1 MDKQRNLFIGIVLLV
16 AVSFSVWYFIY
27 FNGLKNSL
35 DNMSSK
41 YDQLKNEKSK
51 YTQIKNKF
59 PSIEKEWKELK
70 NELTTLVNKIP
81 KDNQFDNV
89 TKMLFSLM
97 EQNKLAVD
105 NFNPSL
111 APLDEKQI
119 IIPETQETILV
130 EKYPI
135 DVELRGNF
143 IDFGNFLDQLAFT
156 NYYLTISNIQI
167 SQSTGT
173 EGEQKISFISYIY
186 TKNQDIQISSN
197 QSNQNFASFTDKNNN
212 EKKPIDKDNTKT
224 DEDII
229 VEAIQNTGASSI
241 LDIEQIFKYIKEN
254 TGKDIDPNFVISL
267 LKERLKTDS

>member
-16 AVSFSVWYFIY
+16 ALSFSGWYFIY

-35 DNMSSK
+35 DDMSSR
-41 YDQLKNEKSK
+41 YNQLKNEKNK

-81 KDNQFDNV
+81 KDNEFDNV

-167 SQSTGT
+167 SQSIGT

-186 TKNQDIQISSN
+186 TKNQDIQIGSN
-197 QSNQNFASFTDKNNN
+197 QSNQNFASFTDKKNN
-212 EKKPIDKDNTKT
+212 EKKQIDKDNTKT

>member
-16 AVSFSVWYFIY
+16 ALSFSGWYFIY

-35 DNMSSK
+35 DDMSSR
-41 YDQLKNEKSK
+41 YNQLKNEKNK

-81 KDNQFDNV
+81 KDNEFDNV

-186 TKNQDIQISSN
+186 TKNQDIQIGSN
-197 QSNQNFASFTDKNNN
+197 QNNQNFASFTDKKNN
-212 EKKPIDKDNTKT
+212 EKKQINKDNTKT

-267 LKERLKTDS
+267 LKERLKTNS

>member
-16 AVSFSVWYFIY
+16 ALSFSGWYFIY

-35 DNMSSK
+35 DDMSSR
-41 YDQLKNEKSK
+41 YNQLKNEKNK

-81 KDNQFDNV
+81 KDNEFDNV

-167 SQSTGT
+167 SQSTGN

-186 TKNQDIQISSN
+186 TKNQDIQIGSN
-197 QSNQNFASFTDKNNN
+197 QSNQSFASFTDKKNN
-212 EKKPIDKDNTKT
+212 EKKQIDKDNTKT

-267 LKERLKTDS
+267 LKERLKTNS

>member
-16 AVSFSVWYFIY
+16 ALSFSGWYFIY

-35 DNMSSK
+35 DDMSSR
-41 YDQLKNEKSK
+41 YNQLKNEKNK

-81 KDNQFDNV
+81 KDNEFDNV

-186 TKNQDIQISSN
+186 TKNQDIQIGSN
-197 QSNQNFASFTDKNNN
+197 QSNQNFASFTDKKNN
-212 EKKPIDKDNTKT
+212 EKKQINKDNTKT

-267 LKERLKTDS
+267 LKERLKTNS

>member
-16 AVSFSVWYFIY
+16 ALSFSGWYFIY

-35 DNMSSK
+35 DDMSSR
-41 YDQLKNEKSK
+41 YNQLKNEKNK

-81 KDNQFDNV
+81 KDNEFDNV

-186 TKNQDIQISSN
+186 TKNQDIQIGSN
-197 QSNQNFASFTDKNNN
+197 QSNQNFASFTDKKNN
-212 EKKPIDKDNTKT
+212 EKKQIDKDNTKT

-229 VEAIQNTGASSI
+229 VEAIRNTGASSI

-267 LKERLKTDS
+267 LKERLKTNS

>member
-16 AVSFSVWYFIY
+16 ALSFSGWYFIY

-35 DNMSSK
+35 DDMSSR
-41 YDQLKNEKSK
+41 YNQLKNEKNK

-81 KDNQFDNV
+81 KDNEFDNV

-119 IIPETQETILV
+119 IMPETQETILV

-167 SQSTGT
+167 SQSTGN

-186 TKNQDIQISSN
+186 TKNQDVQIGSN
-197 QSNQNFASFTDKNNN
+197 QNNQNFASFTDKKNN
-212 EKKPIDKDNTKT
+212 EKKQINKDNTKT

-267 LKERLKTDS
+267 LKERLKTNS

>member
-16 AVSFSVWYFIY
+16 ALSFSGWYFIY

-35 DNMSSK
+35 DDMSSR
-41 YDQLKNEKSK
+41 YNQLKNEKNK

-81 KDNQFDNV
+81 KDNEFDNV

-186 TKNQDIQISSN
+186 TKNQDVQIGSN
-197 QSNQNFASFTDKNNN
+197 QNNQNFASFTDKKNN
-212 EKKPIDKDNTKT
+212 EKKQINKDNTKT

-267 LKERLKTDS
+267 LKERLKTNS